1 MATES
6 GSILEDSQGD
16 GDGFGLRKTT
26 SWRCVCA
33 CVWESVRSGGIH
45 RWHSSG
51 RVHFFWGG
59 ARSLRK
65 PQELTVRAFLA
76 LGLQA
81 GVTEITSLDFCL
93 SYLTSGDGRF
103 SKHALLPTEPF
114 PTSSFYFLQ

>member
-51 RVHFFWGG
+51 RVHFFGWGDKV
-59 ARSLRK
+59 S
-65 PQELTVRAFLA
+65 
-76 LGLQA
+76 
-81 GVTEITSLDFCL
+81 
-93 SYLTSGDGRF
+93 
-103 SKHALLPTEPF
+103 
-114 PTSSFYFLQ
+114 

>member
-51 RVHFFWGG
+51 RVHFFLGG
-59 ARSLRK
+59 GQGLLGSHRNSPPELSQLWAYKLGSRRS
-65 PQELTVRAFLA
+65 P
-76 LGLQA
+76 
-81 GVTEITSLDFCL
+81 
-93 SYLTSGDGRF
+93 
-103 SKHALLPTEPF
+103 P
-114 PTSSFYFLQ
+114 